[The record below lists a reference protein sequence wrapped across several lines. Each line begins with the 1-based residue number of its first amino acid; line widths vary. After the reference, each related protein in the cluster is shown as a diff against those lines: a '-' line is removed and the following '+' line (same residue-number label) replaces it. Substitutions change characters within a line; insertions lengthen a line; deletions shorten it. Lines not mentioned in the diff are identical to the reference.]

1 MRQRIS
7 GTLKLIIA
15 VTLGAVQLL
24 SAAWIPVVH
33 AQMAVPSH
41 ATALHDTTFKERI
54 PVHEQSLCHIC
65 SASHVYSPQAYDVPG
80 LDTANREYTYPG
92 LTHTETRQ
100 HHPSSGNAIR
110 APPSR

>member
-7 GTLKLIIA
+7 GTPKLVIA
-15 VTLGAVQLL
+15 LTLSAVQLL
-24 SAAWIPVVH
+24 SVAWIPVVH

-41 ATALHDTTFKERI
+41 ATALHDITFKERI
-54 PVHEQSLCHIC
+54 PVHDQSLCRIC
-65 SASHVYSPQAYDVPG
+65 SASHFYSPHAYGVPG
-80 LDTANREYTYPG
+80 LDTTNREYKYPG
-92 LTHTETRQ
+92 LTHTEPRQ